1 MTGIITIAVNAIDTE
16 ASVGWMARLYGL
28 NKGYKATLLPTE
40 KKHAYTI
47 KRNGESLCITQAK
60 SDAKQIKVELKSL
73 TIVSML
79 RDLEFVGLITLE
91 EHAKAE
97 LAKQPTLY
105 RFGEGL
111 KARADGFQTFVTMAQ
126 GTEVDV
132 TVEYAGKSVA
142 LVVGAAIY
150 GAAGHHQYGVFT
162 R

>member
-1 MTGIITIAVNAIDTE
+1 MTGTITIAVNAIDTE
-16 ASVGWMARLYGL
+16 ISVGWLARLYGL
-28 NKGYKATLLPTE
+28 GKGYKATLLPTE
-40 KKHAYTI
+40 TKHAYTI
-47 KRNGESLCITQAK
+47 KRNGEYLNITQAK
-60 SDAKQIKVELKSL
+60 NDPKQVKVVLSSL

-79 RDLEFVGLITLE
+79 RDLELVGLITLGDP
-91 EHAKAE
+91 AKAE

-132 TVEYAGKSVA
+132 TAEYAGKSVA